1 MTKQISEQELQRIVN
16 VIDQT
21 RQRIGQH
28 TWDKRPL
35 TIPLQQQIVL
45 ALEHVQRTLQQL
57 PDLVEK

>member
-1 MTKQISEQELQRIVN
+1 MTKQISDQTLQQIVN

-28 TWDKRPL
+28 AYDKRPL

-45 ALEHVQRTLQQL
+45 ALEHVQRTLLQL
-57 PDLVEK
+57 PELVEK